1 MKKILNDPKNY
12 VEEMLEGMCFAHPQF
27 YSQPEP
33 HVIVRSGGV
42 RKGKVGIVTG
52 GGSGHLPV
60 FTGYLGPGL
69 LDAAAIGDVFAS
81 PSADQMASAMR
92 YANGGAG
99 ILRIYGNYGGDVMN
113 FDMAGEMLSMEDV
126 NSTTVLLADDIASA
140 SPNESAKR
148 RGVAGIVYA
157 YKCAGAKAEE
167 GADLNEVTRIA
178 QKTADRCRSIGMALT
193 SCTVPAAGKPTFDI
207 GDNEME
213 MGMGIHGEPGIWRDS
228 LKSADELSDEM
239 MERILSDQ
247 PIRRGERV
255 SVLVNSLGAT
265 PHEELYIMYRRVKI
279 ALENVGATIV
289 MPLIGRYAT
298 SMEMA
303 GASITVC
310 KLDNELEKLLQAP
323 ADCPF
328 WSVNN

>member
-1 MKKILNDPKNY
+1 MNCGRKNSKS
-12 VEEMLEGMCFAHPQF
+12 E
-27 YSQPEP
+27 
-33 HVIVRSGGV
+33 
-42 RKGKVGIVTG
+42 
-52 GGSGHLPV
+52 
-60 FTGYLGPGL
+60 
-69 LDAAAIGDVFAS
+69 
-81 PSADQMASAMR
+81 
-92 YANGGAG
+92 
-99 ILRIYGNYGGDVMN
+99 
-113 FDMAGEMLSMEDV
+113 
-126 NSTTVLLADDIASA
+126 
-140 SPNESAKR
+140 ESAKR

-167 GADLNEVTRIA
+167 GADLTEVTRVA
-178 QKTADRCRSIGMALT
+178 QKTADRCRSIGMALS

-207 GDNEME
+207 GNNEME

-228 LKSADELSDEM
+228 LKSADDLSDEM

-247 PIRRGERV
+247 PITTGERV

-279 ALENVGATIV
+279 ALENVGAIIV

-298 SMEMA
+298 SMEMV

-310 KLDNELEKLLQAP
+310 KLDDELEKLLQAP